1 MPKKRGRPPKKQMPA
16 KRGRGRPRKVTQ
28 PEVQP
33 RPRRSTRLGA
43 AEAASAT
50 ISAGVATPNAGE
62 YTASR
67 PHVVPVSYDE
77 GTTPVFVP
85 KTVKPHEPKFQLP
98 QPRPDSNDFEAVVM
112 ALSRNYLPDGYVFK
126 VYGWTL
132 KYIAKRGLSP
142 RECYKIVPRDI
153 LHFFVMIYYMGYC
166 KLPAKKDY
174 WCNGDDIRGDHPV
187 CTAFGMTFKKFSF
200 LWRNVYL
207 MEPIPDADDDASD
220 DEGELWYDEEA
231 QTNFVVR
238 SDSAEDDF
246 HFDQKARSIIDLTN
260 QRNKI
265 ICINPGHVMTIDEQM
280 TRMQG
285 RSAETYRM
293 DNKPIPQGYKSFSIV
308 DRASKFL
315 WHMLPYGRKSTKAG
329 TVVTVKFLVETLP
342 KRGDLEYVVGMDNY
356 FTHARALKHCLDA
369 GVHAMGTARR
379 KRGWPA
385 EELKRVDDDRFNSLY
400 YIPDHDN
407 TFLTYRW
414 VDNSVVTLVS
424 TMHDPN
430 ASVLTARRRPRM
442 TQTNKNHVAAVWGE
456 DYVKDIAI
464 PKVVSDYNV
473 WKVGVD
479 TFDQYLA
486 YMMPDLRCRR
496 TWMPLMIQA
505 LMTMRVNS
513 YRAHT
518 YICKPNH
525 RGHKTFTLQ
534 WMRCLMRRASKLV
547 RMTRATIIHEHTP
560 RSPARRHR
568 MSSKNPTLPEVRHSS
583 QVSHVPVLSTSQGK
597 CIYCRFLHLCA
608 KIDHPDTKD
617 RWPAIRQPQR
627 KCIGCGFH
635 LCKSCFK
642 PYHA

>member
-1 MPKKRGRPPKKQMPA
+1 M
-16 KRGRGRPRKVTQ
+16 
-28 PEVQP
+28 
-33 RPRRSTRLGA
+33 
-43 AEAASAT
+43 
-50 ISAGVATPNAGE
+50 
-62 YTASR
+62 
-67 PHVVPVSYDE
+67 
-77 GTTPVFVP
+77 
-85 KTVKPHEPKFQLP
+85 
-98 QPRPDSNDFEAVVM
+98 
-112 ALSRNYLPDGYVFK
+112 LS
-126 VYGWTL
+126 
-132 KYIAKRGLSP
+132 
-142 RECYKIVPRDI
+142 
-153 LHFFVMIYYMGYC
+153 
-166 KLPAKKDY
+166 
-174 WCNGDDIRGDHPV
+174 
-187 CTAFGMTFKKFSF
+187 
-200 LWRNVYL
+200 
-207 MEPIPDADDDASD
+207 
-220 DEGELWYDEEA
+220 
-231 QTNFVVR
+231 
-238 SDSAEDDF
+238 
-246 HFDQKARSIIDLTN
+246 
-260 QRNKI
+260 
-265 ICINPGHVMTIDEQM
+265 
-280 TRMQG
+280 
-285 RSAETYRM
+285 
-293 DNKPIPQGYKSFSIV
+293 
-308 DRASKFL
+308 
-315 WHMLPYGRKSTKAG
+315 YGRKSTKAG

-385 EELKRVDDDRFNSLY
+385 EELKRVDDDRLNSLY

-486 YMMPDLRCRR
+486 YMMSDLRCRR

-583 QVSHVPVLSTSQGK
+583 QVSHVPVLSTSQDK

-608 KIDHPDTKD
+608 KIDYPDTKD

-627 KCIGCGFH
+627 KCIVWISFVQI
-635 LCKSCFK
+635 LF
-642 PYHA
+642 